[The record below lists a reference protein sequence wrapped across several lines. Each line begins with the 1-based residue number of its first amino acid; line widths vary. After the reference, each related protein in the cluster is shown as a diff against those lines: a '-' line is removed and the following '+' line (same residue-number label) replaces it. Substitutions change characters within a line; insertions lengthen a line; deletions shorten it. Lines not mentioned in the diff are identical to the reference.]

1 MNNEVL
7 LGARTVASPTEI
19 VQLRADK
26 NYTTIYFKDGSSL
39 LSSTN
44 LGLLEERLQPYS
56 FFRVNRSTV
65 INLNHL
71 KLLKVRPHTPK
82 GRRKSHRTSANEI
95 IISRRRVAAF
105 QACLNT

>member
-1 MNNEVL
+1 MKKVL
-7 LGARTVASPTEI
+7 LGARTSVLPNEI
-19 VQLRADK
+19 MKLEAQQ
-26 NYTTIYFKDGSSL
+26 NYTVVSFTDGSSL

-44 LGLLEERLQPYS
+44 LGILEERLQPYS

-82 GRRKSHRTSANEI
+82 GGRGARKSANEI

-105 QACLNT
+105 QACLNA

>member
-1 MNNEVL
+1 MKKEVL
-7 LGARTVASPTEI
+7 LGARTRVFPNEI
-19 VQLRADK
+19 IKLEAQQ
-26 NYTTIYFKDGSSL
+26 NYTVVLFTDGSSL

-44 LGLLEERLQPYS
+44 LGILEERLQPCS

-71 KLLKVRPHTPK
+71 KLLKIRPHTPK

-95 IISRRRVAAF
+95 VISRRRVAAF
-105 QACLNT
+105 EACVNT